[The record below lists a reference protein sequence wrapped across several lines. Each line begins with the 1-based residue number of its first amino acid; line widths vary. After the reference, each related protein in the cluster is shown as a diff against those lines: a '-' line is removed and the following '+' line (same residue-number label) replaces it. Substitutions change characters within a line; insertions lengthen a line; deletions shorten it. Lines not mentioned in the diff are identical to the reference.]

1 MLKRKRVESSQL
13 RFVGYDRSTE
23 TLEVEFNHGT
33 IYCHDEVPEEVFLG
47 LMAAPSKGRC
57 FNDAVRD
64 GRFAYAFVARKRRR

>member
-1 MLKRKRVESSQL
+1 MKRRPVASRQL
-13 RFVGYDRSTE
+13 RSVGYDAGSE
-23 TLEVEFNHGT
+23 ALEVEFNHGA
-33 IYCHDEVPEEVFLG
+33 IYRHDEVPEEVFLG